1 MDDRVLL
8 RAGELPTRPIVT
20 VAGEDVAQVRD
31 VVYDTTSG
39 EVIGF
44 TMANRGVFGGRRKD
58 VLPWGNVEGLGPA
71 AVVIPDEDA
80 FTPREGLREPPDKRD
95 VLGARVLTDD
105 GRQLGT
111 VRDLVIEVHEGIA
124 DVIGYEITPAE
135 GFRDSSSHVLL
146 PLPDTLAAS
155 GDNLVVPASATDY
168 VRDDIAGFGAAV
180 DDFRSQLAKQEGSA

>member
-8 RAGELPTRPIVT
+8 RASELPKRPIVT

-31 VVYDTTSG
+31 VVYDAASG

-44 TMANRGVFGGRRKD
+44 TLANRGIFAGRRKE
-58 VLPWGNVEGLGPA
+58 VLPWDGVEGLGPH
-71 AVVIPDEDA
+71 AVVIPDGDVLV
-80 FTPREGLREPPDKRD
+80 PPDGLRKVADDRD

-111 VRDLVIEVHEGIA
+111 VRDLVVEVHDGVA
-124 DVIGYEITPAE
+124 DVIGYEIEPAE
-135 GFRDSSSHVLL
+135 GFRESSSHVLV
-146 PLPDTLAAS
+146 PLPDTLSAS
-155 GDNLVVPASATDY
+155 GDNLVVPAAAADY

-180 DDFRSQLAKQEGSA
+180 DDFRRALASQEEPT